1 METNLLSKEESSKN
15 QIKWIKERIDSEFR
29 KHSNSEGL
37 DWSLIAAIKIVA
49 TLNESYEIKKI
60 E

>member
-1 METNLLSKEESSKN
+1 METKEEFKKN

-29 KHSNSEGL
+29 KYSNTEGL

-49 TLNESYEIKKI
+49 TFNEGYEIKKI